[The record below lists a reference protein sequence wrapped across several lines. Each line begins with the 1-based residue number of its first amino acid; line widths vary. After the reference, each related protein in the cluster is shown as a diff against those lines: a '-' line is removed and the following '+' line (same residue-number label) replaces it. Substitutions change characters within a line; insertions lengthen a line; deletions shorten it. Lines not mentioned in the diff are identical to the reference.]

1 MSQDA
6 RDLTLQTLTQF
17 LVSDSPVAE
26 TLQRIA
32 EIACDAIPSAEV
44 AGISLLDQGRG
55 PATPIY
61 TDELSPT
68 IDEGQYRDGRGP
80 CLDAWRDCRVVRVD
94 DVEAAVASY
103 PSFTK
108 AALDHGVRSTL
119 SLPLVAGD
127 TGLGALNL
135 YARTPTGFDEVDER
149 VGSELAAA
157 AAVVLANA
165 TAYEE
170 ARRLGEQLTEA
181 VQQRAVIEQAK
192 GLLMGEDHGLSPDDA
207 FRRLAEAARRQ
218 DVAVREIARRV
229 VDERDPSVS
238 HA

>member
-6 RDLTLQTLTQF
+6 RALTLQTLTQF

-32 EIACDAIPSAEV
+32 EIACDAIPAAEV

-55 PATPIY
+55 PASPVY
-61 TDELSPT
+61 TDELSPVT
-68 IDEGQYRDGRGP
+68 DEGQYRDGRGP

-94 DVEAAVASY
+94 DVEAEAASY
-103 PSFTK
+103 PSFTR

-135 YARTPTGFDEVDER
+135 YARTPTGFDRGDER
-149 VGSELAAA
+149 VGEELAAA
-157 AAVVLANA
+157 AAAILANA
-165 TAYEE
+165 TAYED
-170 ARRLGEQLTEA
+170 ARRLAEPLAEA

-192 GLLMGEDHGLSPDDA
+192 GVLMAADHGLSPTGA
-207 FRRLAEAARRQ
+207 FQRLAEAARQQ
-218 DVAVREIARRV
+218 DVAVREVAQRV